1 MEQGRIIF
9 KLNQVGFAINSR
21 WKVFL
26 DGNEIGSIDFNN
38 GLEVMASKGQHMV
51 KYKVGAQS
59 TKELVINV
67 GEEDVIV
74 TCVWDGSVS
83 NFYATGSAAQY
94 SQMPMGNY
102 NNVNNSSLVYRKY
115 IEEIS
120 AKMQTN
126 GIIWCVIAGI
136 QILVG
141 VSYSS
146 FMLIVGVLNLISAID
161 DLRSSKSFLS
171 NPIGIVDKVKPVTGA
186 VIALVYNLLIGGVI
200 GCIGSIYYFLAI
212 REYVMKNE
220 SIFLEIERQC
230 GVSR

>member
-1 MEQGRIIF
+1 M
-9 KLNQVGFAINSR
+9 L
-21 WKVFL
+21 L
-26 DGNEIGSIDFNN
+26 
-38 GLEVMASKGQHMV
+38 V

-83 NFYATGSAAQY
+83 NFYATGSAVQY

-146 FMLIVGVLNLISAID
+146 FMLIIGVLNLISAID
-161 DLRSSKSFLS
+161 DMRSSKSFLS

-220 SIFLEIERQC
+220 SIFLEIERQY